1 MTKITTTIL
10 TMLKNAKKIAISTV
24 YLSEKD
30 ETKLPL
36 GNSDSDYSILI
47 NMHTVPIVKENGTQL
62 LQRHGTYKDLI
73 ILESIFARMFL
84 FFASTIRW
92 QSAANKK

>member
-1 MTKITTTIL
+1 
-10 TMLKNAKKIAISTV
+10 
-24 YLSEKD
+24 
-30 ETKLPL
+30 
-36 GNSDSDYSILI
+36 
-47 NMHTVPIVKENGTQL
+47 MHTVPIVKENGTQL